1 MPCDYWWSMAILFY
15 YWWLSC
21 CHCDEYGS
29 FFLSS
34 LHFSVA
40 LSDKIAAVAGRRW
53 GHPREGAT
61 LLVLSNSFSIKSWRF
76 WRLLRIEDDGIIGGS
91 SFCAV
96 SSSLNWWTAKGDDF
110 ELVAYS
116 DMLWCG
122 ALASFVAWG
131 VLLFEEVKSPTTA
144 NVAMVMMRCCSAWS
158 FGSGWRLQVAG
169 FQCTR
174 NDLKTAPCAWLLLK
188 PTLH

>member
-1 MPCDYWWSMAILFY
+1 M
-15 YWWLSC
+15 
-21 CHCDEYGS
+21 EYGNY
-29 FFLSS
+29 FRLLLLVELLPLWWIRIVFLSS

-96 SSSLNWWTAKGDDF
+96 SSSLNWWTAKGGDF

-122 ALASFVAWG
+122 AVASFVAWG
-131 VLLFEEVKSPTTA
+131 VLLFEEVKWPTT
-144 NVAMVMMRCCSAWS
+144 AMVMMLMLLFCLSFG
-158 FGSGWRLQVAG
+158 FGSGCWGGGAGRLVAG
-169 FQCTR
+169 FLCTR
-174 NDLKTAPCAWLLLK
+174 NDLITAPLMYV
-188 PTLH
+188 HHS